1 MTCAGLAR
9 YLARRFLSRLMFCE
23 YPHRMAK
30 QAPRSS
36 VAAGIEAIFHPRS
49 IAVVGASANP
59 DTPGFDYVRSLQEFG
74 YGGRI
79 YPINPK
85 GGEILGLPVYASL
98 RDIPGGVDY
107 VISCIPNAYVL
118 DLVQDCAA
126 VGVKALQLFTGRF
139 SETGRADDAALE
151 DRLHRT
157 ATEAGV
163 RLIGP
168 NCMGLLYPELGISFR
183 TDMSRKSGPIGF
195 LSQSGNLLFELT
207 HFGESRG
214 LRFSKAISYGNALD
228 LNESDFLEY
237 FAEDTETHVIGA
249 YVEGVRDGRAFME
262 ALRQASSRKPTVVLK
277 GGRTDAGGRTAVS
290 HTAALAG
297 SAAVWDAALR
307 QSGAI
312 GVETVEELI
321 DVLIACAYMKPKLPS
336 LVNRNPSTRSG
347 RYASRTAQGERPKL
361 GMVGAGGGRSV
372 LTADLCEELG
382 LSVPPLPPDVEAK
395 VAEKA
400 PDLAG
405 WVTNPVD
412 QSILAGSGL
421 GGAQVLEWLDES
433 PEIDMLVGNIGEPWA
448 FGRPNGEAIVRRV
461 TERFIEVAA
470 KTKKPFAVV
479 LGPSDYGDESR
490 WRVVSEARERLVEA
504 SVAVFPSVERAVRT
518 LARLGGYWSRR
529 LD

>member
-1 MTCAGLAR
+1 MT
-9 YLARRFLSRLMFCE
+9 SR
-23 YPHRMAK
+23 A
-30 QAPRSS
+30 A
-36 VAAGIEAIFHPRS
+36 VAAEIDAIFHPGS

-59 DTPGFDYVRSLQEFG
+59 DTPGYDYVRSLQEFG
-74 YGGRI
+74 YQGRI
-79 YPINPK
+79 YPVNPK

-98 RDIPGGVDY
+98 GDIPGVVDY
-107 VISCIPNAYVL
+107 VISCIPNAYIL
-118 DLVQDCAA
+118 DLVRDCGAA
-126 VGVKALQLFTGRF
+126 GVKALQLFTGRF

-151 DRLHRT
+151 DRLRRT
-157 ATEAGV
+157 AREAGV

-168 NCMGLLYPELGISFR
+168 NCMGLLYPEFGISFR

-228 LNESDFLEY
+228 LNECDFLEY
-237 FAEDTETHVIGA
+237 FAEDAETRVIGA
-249 YVEGVRDGRAFME
+249 YIEGVRDGRAFIQT
-262 ALRQASSRKPTVVLK
+262 LGRASSRKPTVVLK

-297 SAAVWDAALR
+297 SAAVWEAAVR
-307 QSGAI
+307 QSGALS
-312 GVETVEELI
+312 VATVEELV
-321 DVLIACAYMKPKLPS
+321 DALIGCAYMRAPAGVHSSDRL
-336 LVNRNPSTRSG
+336 
-347 RYASRTAQGERPKL
+347 SRPRLA
-361 GMVGAGGGRSV
+361 MVGAGGGRSV

-382 LSVPPLPPDVEAK
+382 LRVPPLPQDVEAK

-433 PEIDMLVGNIGEPWA
+433 PAIDMLVGNVGEPWA

-470 KTKKPFAVV
+470 KTNKPFAVV
-479 LGPSDYGDESR
+479 LGPSDYADEER

-504 SVAVFPSVERAVRT
+504 GVAVFPSVERAVRT
-518 LARLGGYWSRR
+518 LARLARKWSSRQ
-529 LD
+529 D

>member
-1 MTCAGLAR
+1 MQQE
-9 YLARRFLSRLMFCE
+9 RRKPAE
-23 YPHRMAK
+23 
-30 QAPRSS
+30 
-36 VAAGIEAIFHPRS
+36 IDAIFHPHS

-59 DTPGFDYVRSLQEFG
+59 DTPGYDYLHSLQEFG
-74 YGGRI
+74 YEGRI
-79 YPINPK
+79 HPVNPK
-85 GGEILGLPVYASL
+85 GGEVLGLPVYASL

-107 VISCIPNAYVL
+107 VISCIPNAYIL
-118 DLVQDCAA
+118 DLVRDCAA
-126 VGVKALQLFTGRF
+126 AGVNALQLFTGRF

-151 DRLHRT
+151 ERLFRR
-157 ATEAGV
+157 AREVGV

-183 TDMSRKSGPIGF
+183 TDMSRESGPIGF

-237 FAEDTETHVIGA
+237 FAEDAGTRVIGA
-249 YVEGVRDGRAFME
+249 YIEGVKDGRAFMQ
-262 ALRQASSRKPTVVLK
+262 AMRRASSRKPTVVLK

-297 SAAVWDAALR
+297 SAAIWDAAVR
-307 QSGAI
+307 QSSAI

-321 DVLIACAYMKPKLPS
+321 DTLIACAYMKPKLPS
-336 LVNRNPSTRSG
+336 FVDRNPSIQSSRFAAGPTQGG
-347 RYASRTAQGERPKL
+347 RLML

-382 LSVPPLPPDVEAK
+382 LLVPPLPPDVEAK

-421 GGAQVLEWLDES
+421 GGAQVLEWLNES
-433 PEIDMLVGNIGEPWA
+433 PGIDLLVGNIGEPWA

-461 TERFIEVAA
+461 TERFIEVAG
-470 KTKKPFAVV
+470 KTNKPFAVV
-479 LGPSDYGDESR
+479 LGPSDYGDEDR
-490 WRVVSEARERLVEA
+490 WRVVSEARERLVA
-504 SVAVFPSVERAVRT
+504 AGVAVFPSVERAVRT
-518 LARLGGYWSRR
+518 LARLAGYWDKSGT
-529 LD
+529 